1 MRIHAGDK
9 PFKCTICD
17 KSFTQ
22 SANLKQHSK
31 IHQNES
37 RIGTNQQF
45 DSGKTV
51 RSGSIS
57 GQSGVSSP
65 SDDIH
70 EGELGHYEPLSDDD
84 AMNDDAK
91 IADN

>member
-1 MRIHAGDK
+1 MRIHTGDK

-31 IHQNES
+31 IHQTHGSN
-37 RIGTNQQF
+37 QF

-65 SDDIH
+65 SDDQ
-70 EGELGHYEPLSDDD
+70 GELGHYEPLSDDD

-91 IADN
+91 IAEG

>member
-1 MRIHAGDK
+1 MRIHTGDK

-37 RIGTNQQF
+37 GKLF
-45 DSGKTV
+45 DSSKTV

-57 GQSGVSSP
+57 GQSGISSP
-65 SDDIH
+65 SDDI
-70 EGELGHYEPLSDDD
+70 GELGHYEPLSDDD
-84 AMNDDAK
+84 AMNGDAK
-91 IADN
+91 LADTQG